1 MACYARVMTALP
13 KIATLPKNA
22 VLIVNAQSRRGRD
35 VFEQAKSLIEAAG
48 ITLDAAHALD
58 NPKKLQPTVKAAVA
72 AGAKMVIVG
81 GGDGSLSS
89 SVDFLV
95 GSDCVFALLP
105 LGTAN
110 SFARSTGIPLDLP
123 GAVDVIANGR
133 RARVDLGMIDKDY
146 FCNVAAIGLAPLIAE
161 TVPHGLKR
169 WFGRVGYMTWAAV
182 SLVRFRPF
190 ELIVDGKHVFA
201 TEVRIANGKFQ
212 GGTELI
218 DDADPQSG
226 ELVVQAV
233 IGRTRFSLLKSWS
246 ASALRLPHRHATT
259 QEFHGREMRIETIPP
274 LPISIDG
281 EVLAH
286 TPVTARVAARVIEMA
301 LPRLPP
307 SP

>member
-1 MACYARVMTALP
+1 MPTSSTTAALP
-13 KIATLPKNA
+13 KTAT
-22 VLIVNAQSRRGRD
+22 LIVNAQSRRGRD
-35 VFEQAKSLIEAAG
+35 VFEQAKSLLEASG
-48 ITLDAAHALD
+48 IVLDAAHALD

-72 AGAKMVIVG
+72 GGARMIIVG

-133 RARVDLGMIDKDY
+133 RAKVDLGMIDKDY

-161 TVPHGLKR
+161 TVPHWLKR
-169 WFGRVGYMTWAAV
+169 WAGRVGYLSWAAV

-190 ELIVDGKHVFA
+190 ELIVDGEHVFA

-233 IGRTRFSLLKSWS
+233 IGRTRFSLLKSWT
-246 ASALRLPHRHATT
+246 ASALRLPWRHQTT
-259 QEFHGREMRIETIPP
+259 QEFHGRALRIETIPP

-281 EVLAH
+281 EILAH

-301 LPRLPP
+301 LPKV
-307 SP
+307 

>member
-1 MACYARVMTALP
+1 MTALP
-13 KIATLPKNA
+13 KSAT
-22 VLIVNAQSRRGRD
+22 LIVNAQSRRGRD
-35 VFEQAKSLIEAAG
+35 DFEQAKALIEAQG

-72 AGAKMVIVG
+72 GGAKMIIVG

-95 GSDCVFALLP
+95 GHDCVFALLP

-110 SFARSTGIPLDLP
+110 SFARSTGIPLDLA

-133 RARVDLGMIDKDY
+133 RAKIDLGMIDGDY
-146 FCNVAAIGLAPLIAE
+146 FCNCAAIGLAPLIAE

-169 WFGRVGYMTWAAV
+169 WLGRVGYMSWAAV

-201 TEVRIANGKFQ
+201 TEVRIANGRFQ
-212 GGTELI
+212 GGTELV
-218 DDADPQSG
+218 DDADPESG
-226 ELVVQAV
+226 ELVVQVV
-233 IGRTRFSLLKSWS
+233 IGRTRFSLLKSWT
-246 ASALRLPHRHATT
+246 ASALRLPWRRTTT
-259 QEFHGREMRIETIPP
+259 QDFKGRELRIETIPP

-281 EVLAH
+281 EILAH
-286 TPVTARVAARVIEMA
+286 TPITARVAVRVIEMA
-301 LPRLPP
+301 LPRL
-307 SP
+307 